1 MLKSWLMILLL
12 STGSVMAAGKEKY
25 CTLEGE
31 IKMLKTPAEVMVL
44 QRTGEF
50 ESDSVTAAVVDAQG
64 HFRLKIPLKYN
75 GLVLEIRVKGTH
87 DFCNFIAEPGTVHIA
102 GSSGKFYLAAVEG
115 KAENKRWNEYQKFQY
130 EMSKQQNNIFR
141 QSGLSDEE
149 RKRMFDAFAE
159 RQKHFTDSFM
169 LANKSSVV
177 ALYMARVPLPM
188 MKHTQIDAVLQQF
201 DKKLQAHPYYKEMK
215 ARADVL
221 RRVAPDAVAPDFK
234 VVKEDGKTPIQ
245 LSSFRGKYVLLD
257 FWASWCVPCREEN
270 KHTLTI
276 YEKFHPKGLEIVS
289 FSLDHDLAA
298 WQKAIEKDGILW
310 NNASDLTGGKRSKV
324 AQEYGIDGLPAIW
337 LIGPD
342 GKIIAESIRGEE
354 LEKMLESIFRK

>member
-12 STGSVMAAGKEKY
+12 STGSVMAAGKGKY

-31 IKMLKTPAEVMVL
+31 IKMLKAPAEVMVI

-50 ESDSVTAAVVDAQG
+50 ESDSITAAAVNVNG
-64 HFRLKIPLKYN
+64 HFKVKIPAQYN
-75 GLVLEIRVKGTH
+75 GFVLEIRVKGTH

-102 GSSGKFYLAAVEG
+102 GLSGKFYLATVEG
-115 KAENKRWNEYQKFQY
+115 STENKRWNEYQMFQQKL
-130 EMSKQQNNIFR
+130 SKQQNSIF
-141 QSGLSDEE
+141 QKTGLSDEE
-149 RKRMFDAFAE
+149 RTQLFEDLNTS
-159 RQKHFTDSFM
+159 QKHFTDSFIV
-169 LANKSSVV
+169 ANRSSVV

-188 MKHTQIDAVLQQF
+188 MKHYQIDTVLQQF
-201 DKKLQAHPYYKEMK
+201 DKKLHGHPYYKEMK

-221 RRVAPDAVAPDFK
+221 RRVAPGAVAPDFK
-234 VVKEDGKTPIQ
+234 VVTQDGKTPIQ

-270 KHTLTI
+270 KHTLAI
-276 YEKFHPKGLEIVS
+276 YKKFHPKGLEIIS
-289 FSLDHDLAA
+289 FSLDHELPA

>member
-31 IKMLKTPAEVMVL
+31 IKMLKAPSEVMVMH
-44 QRTGEF
+44 RTGEF
-50 ESDSVTAAVVDAQG
+50 ESDSITAAAIDAQG
-64 HFRLKIPLKYN
+64 RFRLKIPVQFN

-87 DFCNFIAEPGTVHIA
+87 DFCNFIAEPGTVHIS
-102 GSSGKFYLAAVEG
+102 GSSGKFYLAKIEG
-115 KAENKRWNEYQKFQY
+115 SNENKLWNDYQQFQIGL
-130 EMSKQQNNIFR
+130 SKQQNAIF
-141 QSGLSDEE
+141 QKSGLSDEE
-149 RKRMFDAFAE
+149 RNQLFDNLNK
-159 RQKHFTDSFM
+159 QQQHFTDSFIV
-169 LANKSSVV
+169 ANKSSVV
-177 ALYMARVPLPM
+177 ALYIARIPLPM
-188 MKHTQIDAVLQQF
+188 MKHPQIDAALEKI
-201 DKKLQAHPYYKEMK
+201 DKKLYNHPYYKEMK

-221 RRVAPDAVAPDFK
+221 RKVAPGAVAPDFK
-234 VVKEDGKTPIQ
+234 VVTQDGKTPIQ

-270 KHTLTI
+270 KHTLSI
-276 YEKFHPKGLEIVS
+276 YEKFHPRGLEIVS
-289 FSLDHDLAA
+289 FSLDHELDA

-324 AQEYGIDGLPAIW
+324 AQDYGIDGLPAIW

-342 GKIIAESIRGEE
+342 GKIIAENIRGEE
-354 LEKMLESIFRK
+354 LEKMLESILRK